1 MFKKVITLLI
11 IIATLLSI
19 NVFAVDSY
27 GGYDIPVDIDING
40 DFIKCVQK
48 PILIEGTTYIPLRA
62 FSDSIGGI
70 VTWDESKNAATMEK
84 DGHTFIF
91 YPDKEYCI
99 IDGEQ
104 KKHPSI
110 MYKDLTFIPV
120 RAVSET
126 LGFDVSWDDFNLTV
140 KIVADNVNVSEVCKD
155 KSYTYEDILY
165 LGKIIQIECGYS
177 PFEVKLGVAGTIV
190 NRMKSSAFP
199 NTIKEVIFDTKYGVQ
214 FPPAHTDMINRTP
227 TKESITAGKC
237 ALNGVNIVGNS
248 LYFIETRNA
257 GSSWAHKNRPHY
269 TNIGSMSFYE

>member
-1 MFKKVITLLI
+1 MKIAKRILSMCLVIILALGCVAFAEDEGRLI
-11 IIATLLSI
+11 TVLVDGKQI
-19 NVFAVDSY
+19 NFDV
-27 GGYDIPVDIDING
+27 N
-40 DFIKCVQK
+40 
-48 PILIEGTTYIPLRA
+48 PILDNGRTLVPMR
-62 FSDSIGGI
+62 
-70 VTWDESKNAATMEK
+70 
-84 DGHTFIF
+84 FIF
-91 YPDKEYCI
+91 EALGATVGWDDATQTATAVKGDI
-99 IDGEQ
+99 TI
-104 KKHPSI
+104 SI
-110 MYKDLTFIPV
+110 TINKPELVKNGNVIVLDVPAKLVNDRTLVPV

-165 LGKIIQIECGYS
+165 IGKIIQIECGYS

-227 TKESITAGKC
+227 TKESIIAGKC

-257 GSSWAHKNRPHY
+257 VSSWAHKNRPYY